1 MMGVYT
7 ESIRILVERLSKL
20 PGIGRRS
27 AERIIAYI
35 LDAPEQEIKDLAG
48 AITRVKENVRFCRVC
63 NNLSEEDLCH
73 ICRDAGRNK
82 EVLCVVERPTD
93 ISSIEK
99 AGIFKGVYHVLH
111 GTIAP
116 LEGRGPQ
123 ELKIDGLLQR
133 LRDEQIKEIIIAT
146 GSDTEGETTAMY
158 LIKVIKPLNVTLSR
172 IGLGLPVGSAL
183 EYADAATISVALEA
197 RRNIS

>member
-1 MMGVYT
+1 MTVYT
-7 ESIRILVERLSKL
+7 ESIRLLVERLSRL

-27 AERIIAYI
+27 AERIVAYI
-35 LDAPEQEIKDLAG
+35 LDAPEQEIKDLA
-48 AITRVKENVRFCRVC
+48 ASITRVKENVRFCRIC
-63 NNLSEEDLCH
+63 NNLSEEEVCR
-73 ICRDAGRNK
+73 ICRDSARTK
-82 EVLCVVERPTD
+82 DVLCVVERPTD

-123 ELKIDGLLQR
+123 ELKIDGLMQR
-133 LRDEQIKEIIIAT
+133 LKNEPVREVIIAT
-146 GSDTEGETTAMY
+146 GSDTEGETTALY
-158 LIKVIKPLNVTLSR
+158 LIKMIKPLNLTVSR

-197 RRNIS
+197 RRNM

>member
-1 MMGVYT
+1 MGVYT

>member
-1 MMGVYT
+1 M
-7 ESIRILVERLSKL
+7 SKL

-27 AERIIAYI
+27 AERIITYI
-35 LDAPEQEIKDLAG
+35 LDAPDQEIRDLSG

-63 NNLSEEDLCH
+63 NNLSEEELCR
-73 ICRDAGRNK
+73 ICRDTSRNK
-82 EVLCVVERPTD
+82 EVLCVVERPAD

-99 AGIFKGVYHVLH
+99 AGIFKGIYHVLH

-123 ELKIDGLLQR
+123 ELKIDGLLLR
-133 LRDEQIKEIIIAT
+133 LRDEHIREVIIAT
-146 GSDTEGETTAMY
+146 GSDTEGETTALY
-158 LIKVIKPLNVTLSR
+158 LTKVIKPLNVMLSR

>member
-1 MMGVYT
+1 MTVYT
-7 ESIRILVERLSKL
+7 ESIKILVERLSKL

-27 AERIIAYI
+27 AERIIAYV
-35 LDAPEQEIKDLAG
+35 LEAPESEIKGLAE
-48 AITRVKENVRFCRVC
+48 AITRVKENVRFCRIC
-63 NNLSEEDLCH
+63 NNLSEEETCR
-73 ICRDAGRNK
+73 ICRDTGRDK
-82 EVLCVVERPTD
+82 EMLCVVERPPD
-93 ISSIEK
+93 ISSLEK

-111 GTIAP
+111 GNIAP

-123 ELKIDGLLQR
+123 QLRIDGLIQR
-133 LRDEQIKEIIIAT
+133 VKNDNIKEVIIAT

-158 LIKVIKPLNVTLSR
+158 LIKILKPLSVVVSR
-172 IGLGLPVGSAL
+172 IGLGLPVGSTL

>member
-27 AERIIAYI
+27 AESIIAYI

>member
-1 MMGVYT
+1 MTVYT
-7 ESIRILVERLSKL
+7 ESIKILVERLAKL

-35 LDAPEQEIKDLAG
+35 LEAPEIEIKGLAE
-48 AITRVKENVRFCRVC
+48 AITRVKENVRFCRIC
-63 NNLSEEDLCH
+63 NNLSEEEICW
-73 ICRDAGRNK
+73 ICRDPGRNK
-82 EVLCVVERPTD
+82 AVLCVVERPPD

-111 GTIAP
+111 GSIAP

-123 ELKIDGLLQR
+123 ELKIDGLMQR
-133 LRDEQIKEIIIAT
+133 IKNENIKEVIIAT

-158 LIKVIKPLNVTLSR
+158 LVKLLRPLSVTLSR
-172 IGLGLPVGSAL
+172 IGLGLPVGSTL

>member
-1 MMGVYT
+1 MSVYT

-35 LDAPEQEIKDLAG
+35 LDAPEQEIRDLAG

-63 NNLSEEDLCH
+63 NNLSEEEVCR
-73 ICRDAGRNK
+73 ICRDPSRNK
-82 EVLCVVERPTD
+82 EVLCVVERPAD

-133 LRDEQIKEIIIAT
+133 LGDETIKEVIIAT
-146 GSDTEGETTAMY
+146 GSDTEGETTALY
-158 LIKVIKPLNVTLSR
+158 LIKMIKPSHVTVSR

>member
-1 MMGVYT
+1 MGVYT
-7 ESIRILVERLSKL
+7 ESIRVLVERLSRL

-35 LDAPEQEIKDLAG
+35 LEAPEQEIKDLAG

-63 NNLSEEDLCH
+63 NNLSEEDVCH

-111 GTIAP
+111 GSIAP

-133 LRDEQIKEIIIAT
+133 LRDEHVKEIIIAT
-146 GSDTEGETTAMY
+146 GSDTEGETTALY

>member
-1 MMGVYT
+1 MGVYT

-27 AERIIAYI
+27 AESIIAYI

>member
-1 MMGVYT
+1 MMSVYT

-35 LDAPEQEIKDLAG
+35 LDAPEQEVKDLAG

-63 NNLSEEDLCH
+63 NNLSEEELCR
-73 ICRDAGRNK
+73 ICRDASRNK
-82 EVLCVVERPTD
+82 EMLCVVERPPD

-133 LRDEQIKEIIIAT
+133 LRDDHIKEVIIAT
-146 GSDTEGETTAMY
+146 GSDTEGETTALY
-158 LIKVIKPLNVTLSR
+158 LIKVIKPLNVPLSR